1 MKKIIGIK
9 NNLNGSDE
17 VYEYKKKDTKLTL
30 DLTNLI
36 AEEVYRKVMD
46 RNWKELDRLKEQ
58 MEIKIDQDT
67 KRYSKAVASEI
78 VFKIKNKLI

>member
-17 VYEYKKKDTKLTL
+17 VYQYKKKDTKLNIE
-30 DLTNLI
+30 LTNLI
-36 AEEVYRKVMD
+36 AEEVYRKVME

-58 MEIKIDQDT
+58 MDIKIEQDT
-67 KRYSKAVASEI
+67 QRYAHAVASEI
-78 VFKIKNKLI
+78 VYKIKNKLI